1 MSDFFDASVITRTHR
16 GIYGIIR
23 RGDKILLIKKARGP
37 YTGLYDLP
45 GGSPEDGE
53 TSLETLTR
61 EIKEETGC
69 DLIAGKNEREVTILF
84 SAFTAASGEK
94 GCMKH
99 TGVLFDADVSGE
111 PATTGD
117 GLDSNGA
124 VWIDINQLSGEN
136 ATPFALMGAG
146 KEVIALADET
156 GRWIDVGV
164 RGETRPEN
172 RAVVI
177 AAVLIFTSQGKLVL
191 GRVSAQKR
199 AYAGRWSYSAA
210 GHVAAGEMCRD
221 AALREMKEETGI
233 IGKIESDIGRTR
245 VMNEGHIRAFHYV
258 FKVVSDD
265 LIIPDPSEISE
276 IREFTISELKQLIQ
290 QDPNQFHESLVAILK
305 QKFLSD

>member
-1 MSDFFDASVITRTHR
+1 MSDFFDESVITRSHR

-23 RGDKILLIKKARGP
+23 RNDKILLIKKARGP

-45 GGSPEDGE
+45 GGSPEPGE
-53 TSLETLTR
+53 MPMETLAR

-69 DLIAGKNEREVTILF
+69 DLVAARNEREVTILF

-111 PATTGD
+111 PVVKGD

-124 VWIDINQLSGEN
+124 VWVDIHQLFGKN

-156 GRWIDVGV
+156 GRWVDVGV
-164 RGETRPEN
+164 RGEPRADN

-177 AAVLIFTSQGKLVL
+177 AAVLIFTSQGKLIL
-191 GRVSAQKR
+191 GRVSPQKR
-199 AYAGRWSYSAA
+199 VHAGKWSYSAA
-210 GHVAAGEMCRD
+210 GHVAAGELCRD
-221 AALREMKEETGI
+221 AAVREMKEETGI
-233 IGKIESDIGRTR
+233 VGKIESDIGRTQM
-245 VMNEGHIRAFHYV
+245 VGENGHIRAFHYV

-265 LIIPDPSEISE
+265 PITPDPQEISE
-276 IREFTISELKQLIQ
+276 VREFTAPELKQLIA
-290 QDPNQFHESLVAILK
+290 QDPNQFHGNLVAILR
-305 QKFLSD
+305 QMFG